1 MAQTRLTARGALL
14 AIIAILAITGAAI
27 SQAPLALGFE
37 DIPVGSSVDAGNT
50 HPGIHMPFAVVETI
64 PRPHTGSQVARV
76 TQKDASG
83 RIVLEMV
90 FDSPQS
96 SVTFFAG
103 TDPGRAM
110 VNGIAEA
117 LDENDRPVAQDGPK
131 RLEPGTVSTAFSLSV
146 ASPSIRRVRVLMMI
160 YSPPSMMALPV
171 SSAPVSVDDITYQP
185 PPPAIDTPIV
195 TLRIPY
201 VVGQTLDSAQ
211 AILSGLNLRLGTV
224 QKIVA
229 KDSNNVVIQQH
240 PDPGTPANPG
250 DSVSLDVDS
259 VPPVPID
266 TVKPP
271 LVELFVPNGG
281 KKTNPF
287 LWLIIAASLA
297 VMAAAGTYVVKSRA
311 HLNAI
316 QTVPHLD
323 MGQQR
328 WAPANYT
335 DISGDQGEPLT
346 DRAIDEELARR
357 GISFN
362 VVRDPGSQRLRFRE
376 SQPGVD
382 GDKNV

>member
-14 AIIAILAITGAAI
+14 AIIAITGAAI
-27 SQAPLALGFE
+27 LQAPLTLGFE
-37 DIPVGSSVDAGNT
+37 GIPVGSSVDAGNT
-50 HPGIHMPFAVVETI
+50 HPGIHMPFAVVETT
-64 PRPHTGSQVARV
+64 PRPHAGSQVARV

-103 TDPGRAM
+103 SDPGRAM
-110 VNGIAEA
+110 LNGSAEA
-117 LDENDRPVAQDGPK
+117 LDENDRPVAGDGPK
-131 RLEPGTVSTAFSLSV
+131 RLEPGTVSTAFALSV
-146 ASPSIRRVRVLMMI
+146 ASPSIRRVRVWMMI

-171 SSAPVSVDDITYQP
+171 SSAPVAVDDITYQP
-185 PPPAIDTPIV
+185 PPAAIDTPIV

-211 AILSGLNLRLGTV
+211 AILTGLNFRLGTV

-229 KDSNNVVIQQH
+229 KDSNNVVKQQH

-266 TVKPP
+266 TAQPP
-271 LVELFVPNGG
+271 LVKPSAPNDG
-281 KKTNPF
+281 KETNPF
-287 LWLIIAASLA
+287 PWLIIAASLA
-297 VMAAAGTYVVKSRA
+297 IMAAAGTYVVKSRA

-328 WAPANYT
+328 WVPAKYT
-335 DISGDQGEPLT
+335 DVSIDQREPLT

-357 GISFN
+357 GISLS
-362 VVRDPGSQRLRFRE
+362 VVRDPGSQRLRFQE

-382 GDKNV
+382 GDTNV

>member
-1 MAQTRLTARGALL
+1 MRTPSL
-14 AIIAILAITGAAI
+14 LAITGILALMGGAI
-27 SQAPLALGFE
+27 SQAPLTLGFE
-37 DIPVGSSVDAGNT
+37 DIPVGLSVDAGNT
-50 HPGIHMPFAVVETI
+50 HPGIHMPFALVETT
-64 PRPHTGSQVARV
+64 PRPHSGSHVARV

-83 RIVLEMV
+83 RIALEMV
-90 FDSPQS
+90 FDSPQT

-103 TDPGRAM
+103 SDPGSAM
-110 VNGIAEA
+110 LNGSAEA
-117 LDENDRPVAQDGPK
+117 LDENDRHVAEEGPK
-131 RLEPGTVSTAFSLSV
+131 RLEPGTVSTAFALR
-146 ASPSIRRVRVLMMI
+146 ATSPSIRRVRVLMMI

-211 AILSGLNLRLGTV
+211 AILTGLNLRLGTV

-229 KDSNNVVIQQH
+229 KDSNNVVIQQR
-240 PDPGTPANPG
+240 PDSGQAANPG

-259 VPPVPID
+259 VPPVPINP
-266 TVKPP
+266 VKPP
-271 LVELFVPNGG
+271 LIELFVPNGG
-281 KKTNPF
+281 GKTNPF

-297 VMAAAGTYVVKSRA
+297 VMAGAGTYVVKSRA